1 MKINQVINEG
11 QQNCPECGGPAFSD
25 LLLAEKKDA
34 CYNKVRSRYKVWPSA
49 YASGALVQ
57 CRKKG
62 AANWGNKTK
71 NEGVAEGQLDES
83 NTIDFIRGLISE
95 FNTQM
100 SGSPYYPMDYKNP
113 GMRMWT
119 RGDGSRYKDPGYIF
133 IDRDLKPEDQPK
145 WHKAKAVEKFWKFL
159 ESKGARKIGD
169 VSGEFGS
176 DSHSP
181 AVVLNKLIFVF
192 NGRSIAWGST
202 SRLKNSSVWRQKQQ
216 GVAEMDSQGY
226 TGSRDR
232 KKTSKYGSRDHY
244 NLGGPESTGRPL
256 TAKQMTDRAHKA
268 MLKSMSN
275 NEKVDKGW
283 RNPNIDEG
291 AGNIGN
297 SIKALYQK
305 IYRAGDDEIEYF
317 YNDSPI
323 FAQYW
328 DEYEGDLDS
337 IIAEVDPGELQ
348 VMLDELE
355 SYVQQANL
363 AEADYSPMAK
373 DAQQADRIRSL
384 KNLIAIARDQG
395 RQLRVQELELE
406 LKKLQGVAEG
416 SEDLASLRAKAKEI
430 SDKIDTIVKD
440 GGRVGFND
448 PLSRQLKAIRAKIQ
462 QAKKQG
468 VAEADKHSM
477 LGKIQRHQELKKKVD
492 TSFAD
497 IGKAQQAGDHPAAS
511 KAFRKHERYANLER
525 PGTWT
530 KVDEQ
535 DVAEGVAET
544 VSMNDAVKVLRHYG
558 AEHFKTTSNELH
570 FYKNGQPMSVDLI
583 WGADSE
589 RSVSL
594 SQLNSVSRQLKGQG
608 VAEGDISQL
617 EKDVADAPV
626 KPIANMES
634 ATDSDGYSVDQEDAG
649 EYDYEGDQAK
659 DQLQTIVAA
668 ARKLDSILDDNEN
681 MPEWVQMKIT
691 KATDYLDTA
700 ADYVAANKAQA
711 EPMAEADQEKIG
723 GRHDPE
729 DFDDMVLR
737 LKKLAGAGPMKTV
750 YDPNTRRYKNM
761 PTAVQPQSK
770 K

>member
-1 MKINQVINEG
+1 MKINQVITEG

-34 CYNKVRSRYKVWPSA
+34 CYAKVRSRYKVWPSA

-62 AANWGNKTK
+62 VANWGNKSK
-71 NEGVAEGQLDES
+71 NESVAEGAS
-83 NTIDFIRGLISE
+83 
-95 FNTQM
+95 
-100 SGSPYYPMDYKNP
+100 
-113 GMRMWT
+113 
-119 RGDGSRYKDPGYIF
+119 
-133 IDRDLKPEDQPK
+133 
-145 WHKAKAVEKFWKFL
+145 
-159 ESKGARKIGD
+159 
-169 VSGEFGS
+169 
-176 DSHSP
+176 
-181 AVVLNKLIFVF
+181 
-192 NGRSIAWGST
+192 
-202 SRLKNSSVWRQKQQ
+202 
-216 GVAEMDSQGY
+216 
-226 TGSRDR
+226 
-232 KKTSKYGSRDHY
+232 
-244 NLGGPESTGRPL
+244 
-256 TAKQMTDRAHKA
+256 
-268 MLKSMSN
+268 
-275 NEKVDKGW
+275 
-283 RNPNIDEG
+283 
-291 AGNIGN
+291 NIGN

-305 IYRAGDDEIEYF
+305 IYRAGDDEVEYF

-337 IIAEVDPGELQ
+337 IVAEVDPSELQ
-348 VMLDELE
+348 IMLDELE

-373 DAQQADRIRSL
+373 DSMKADKIRSL
-384 KNLIAIARDQG
+384 ENLIVIAREQG

-416 SEDLASLRAKAKEI
+416 KEDLASLRAKAKEI

-440 GGRVGFND
+440 GGRVGLDD
-448 PLSRQLKAIRAKIQ
+448 PLSRRLKAIRAKIQ

-468 VAEADKHSM
+468 VAEGMLDNPGQEDSPVAQAIIRRILLQRTDLLAKHGPERVGQAVDEVADFVGDVDEIGSSDVSGWVRQVEQM
-477 LGKIQRHQELKKKVD
+477 LGNI
-492 TSFAD
+492 
-497 IGKAQQAGDHPAAS
+497 
-511 KAFRKHERYANLER
+511 
-525 PGTWT
+525 
-530 KVDEQ
+530 
-535 DVAEGVAET
+535 
-544 VSMNDAVKVLRHYG
+544 
-558 AEHFKTTSNELH
+558 
-570 FYKNGQPMSVDLI
+570 
-583 WGADSE
+583 
-589 RSVSL
+589 
-594 SQLNSVSRQLKGQG
+594 
-608 VAEGDISQL
+608 AEGDISQL

-668 ARKLDSILDDNEN
+668 ARKLDGILDDNEN